1 MSVSIFDNLL
11 SLRLASQMR
20 VTSAKLGAAI
30 ERAASGNRIN
40 RASDDP
46 AGLAIAEKLGND
58 SRLMSV
64 ALRNANDA
72 LSVTN
77 VTDDALGEISNIL
90 SRMSELALQG
100 ANSTYSDTQR
110 SAIQSEFAA
119 LGSEVNRISASVSF
133 NGNNLLSASS
143 ELVAQIGITGEANSR
158 IILPAVLGALDS
170 LGLGSSGAA
179 LTYSVSGTTTDY
191 AVSASQTA
199 YTAIQGAIDD
209 ITQRRGTVGA
219 TAARLN
225 SAVSNLSA
233 NRETTISAEAAIRN
247 SDAASDMAD
256 VVSLRIS
263 REIQLSLFAQAN
275 QMMARV
281 LVVLSP

>member
-46 AGLAIAEKLGND
+46 AGLAIAENLRND

-77 VTDDALGEISNIL
+77 VTDDALGEIANIL

-143 ELVAQIGITGEANSR
+143 ELVAQIGITGDANSR
-158 IILPAVLGALDS
+158 IILPAVLGTLDS
-170 LGLGSSGAA
+170 LGLGSGAA
-179 LTYSVSGTTTDY
+179 LTYSVTGATTDY

-209 ITQRRGTVGA
+209 ITQRRGTVGV

-225 SAVSNLSA
+225 SAVSNLSV

-247 SDAASDMAD
+247 SDAASDMAE

>member
-20 VTSAKLGAAI
+20 VTGARFGAAI

-46 AGLAIAEKLGND
+46 AGLSIAEKLRND

-64 ALRNANDA
+64 ALRNATDA
-72 LSVTN
+72 ISATT
-77 VTDDALGEISNIL
+77 VTDDALGEIANIL
-90 SRMSELALQG
+90 SRMSELALRG
-100 ANSTYSDTQR
+100 ANSTYSSEQR
-110 SAIQSEFAA
+110 SAIQSEFVA
-119 LGSEVNRISASVSF
+119 LGSEVDRISSGVSF

-143 ELVAQIGITGEANSR
+143 ELIAQVGITADESSR
-158 IILPAVLGALDS
+158 IILPAVLGTLDS
-170 LGLGSSGAA
+170 LGLGSGAA
-179 LTYSVSGTTTDY
+179 LSYSVTGATTDY

-199 YTAIQGAIDD
+199 YTAIQGALDD
-209 ITQRRGTVGA
+209 ITQRRGTVGT

-225 SAVSNLSA
+225 SAVSNLSV

-247 SDAASDMAD
+247 SDMASDMAD
-256 VVSLRIS
+256 VVRLRIS